1 MFLPNIPG
9 VESLQNPGKIT
20 NHQIPT
26 HVLIRFIPQAII
38 VA

>member
-9 VESLQNPGKIT
+9 VEYLQNLGEIT
-20 NHQIPT
+20 NHHIPI
-26 HVLIRFIPQAII
+26 HVLMRFIPQAII